1 MDATIRTARVSDA
14 QPIADLTAQLGYD
27 VPAADVAARLARIL
41 ARGDHQVFVAEL
53 EGRPIGWLHAL
64 IAEYL
69 ESGACVVI
77 GGLVVDRGHRK
88 RGIGRRLMERAEAW
102 ARERGCAVV
111 RLWSTT
117 ARTAAHRFYEG
128 LGYANVKTQYA
139 FAKSLDPSGPADLG
153 RLAPRVDPEG

>member
-1 MDATIRTARVSDA
+1 MEPTIRPARVSDA
-14 QPIADLTAQLGYD
+14 QHLADLTAQLGYD

-53 EGRPIGWLHAL
+53 EGRPVGWLHAL
-64 IAEYL
+64 IADYVEN
-69 ESGACVVI
+69 GACVVI

-102 ARERGCAVV
+102 AREQGCPVV
-111 RLWSTT
+111 RLWSTA

-139 FAKSLDPSGPADLG
+139 FAKLLDPAGPADLA
-153 RLAPRVDPEG
+153 RFVPRVDPEG